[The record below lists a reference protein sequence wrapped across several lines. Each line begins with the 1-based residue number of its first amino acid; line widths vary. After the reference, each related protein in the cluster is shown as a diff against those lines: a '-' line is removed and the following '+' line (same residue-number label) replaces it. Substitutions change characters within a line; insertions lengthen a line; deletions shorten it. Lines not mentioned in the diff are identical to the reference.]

1 MPDSSTP
8 YASHNTP
15 NQPSDTTSQAM
26 KIHIQG
32 GRLIDPASNTD
43 AAQDL
48 YIAAGKIVGV
58 GSAPADFTANKIID
72 AKGLIVCPGLVDL
85 SARLREP
92 GYEYKATLES
102 EVAAATAGGVT
113 SLVCPPD
120 TDPVLDEPG
129 LVEML
134 KFRARTLN
142 QTHVYPLGALTL
154 GLKGET
160 LTEMGQLTEAGCV
173 GFSQAEAPVRNT
185 QVLLRALQYAQTFG
199 FTVWL
204 RPEDPF
210 LGGGVA
216 ASGAVAS
223 RLGLSGV
230 SVIAETVR
238 LHTIFELMRST
249 GARVHLCRLSSA
261 AGLELVRQAK
271 REGLKVTCDVN
282 IHHVSLTDMDIGYF
296 NSQMRFSPPLR
307 SPRDRDA
314 IVAALA
320 DGTIDALCSDH
331 TPVDDDEKLLPFAE
345 ASPGATGLE
354 LLLPLTLRW
363 ASEHK
368 VPLAQALARITAEP
382 ARVIG
387 LKAGTLAVGRA
398 ADVCVFDP
406 RQVWKV
412 ERRSLKSQGKNS
424 PWLGYEMEGKVR
436 MTLVGGQVVYGNHAQ
451 A

>member
-1 MPDSSTP
+1 
-8 YASHNTP
+8 
-15 NQPSDTTSQAM
+15 M

-32 GRLIDPASNTD
+32 GRLIDPAANLD
-43 AAQDL
+43 AQQDL
-48 YIAAGKIVGV
+48 YIAAGRIVGV
-58 GSAPADFTANKIID
+58 GSAPADFTANKTID
-72 AKGLIVCPGLVDL
+72 ARGLIVCPGLVDL

-102 EVAAATAGGVT
+102 EVAAAAAGGVT
-113 SLVCPPD
+113 SLLCPPD

-142 QTHVYPLGALTL
+142 QTHVYPLGALTQ
-154 GLKGET
+154 GLKGEV
-160 LTEMGQLTEAGCV
+160 LTEMNQLTEAGCV

-238 LHTIFELMRST
+238 LHTIFELMRAS
-249 GARVHLCRLSSA
+249 GARVHLCRLSTA

-271 REGLKVTCDVN
+271 REGLAVTCDVN

-307 SPRDRDA
+307 SARDRDA

-345 ASPGATGLE
+345 ATPGAIGLE

-363 ASEHK
+363 AAEHK
-368 VPLAQALARITAEP
+368 VPLKTALARITSEP
-382 ARVIG
+382 ARVAG
-387 LKAGTLAVGRA
+387 LKAGTLTSGAV
-398 ADVCVFDP
+398 ADICVFDP
-406 RQVWKV
+406 KEVWKV
-412 ERRSLKSQGKNS
+412 DRQSIKSQGKNS

-436 MTLVGGQVVYGNHAQ
+436 MTLVGGQVVYGNNHNHH
-451 A
+451 

>member
-1 MPDSSTP
+1 
-8 YASHNTP
+8 
-15 NQPSDTTSQAM
+15 M
-26 KIHIQG
+26 KIHIKG
-32 GRLIDPASNTD
+32 GRLIDPAGKID
-43 AAQDL
+43 AQQDL

-58 GSAPADFTANKIID
+58 GDAPADFQANKTID
-72 AKGLIVCPGLVDL
+72 ATGLIVCPGLVDL

-102 EVAAATAGGVT
+102 EVAAAAAGGVT

-142 QTHVYPLGALTL
+142 QTHVYPLGALTV
-154 GLKGET
+154 GLKGEV
-160 LTEMGQLTEAGCV
+160 LTEMSQLTQAGCI
-173 GFSQAEAPVRNT
+173 GFSQAEAPVHNT

-230 SVIAETVR
+230 SAFAETVR
-238 LHTIFELMRST
+238 LHTIFELLRAS
-249 GARVHLCRLSSA
+249 GARVHLCRLSTA

-271 REGLKVTCDVN
+271 REGLRVSCDVN
-282 IHHVSLTDMDIGYF
+282 IHHVSLTDVDIGYF
-296 NSQMRFSPPLR
+296 NSQMRFTPPLR
-307 SPRDRDA
+307 SARDRDA

-345 ASPGATGLE
+345 ATPGATGLE

-363 ASEHK
+363 ARDQK
-368 VPLAQALARITAEP
+368 VPLVQALARITSEP
-382 ARVIG
+382 ARAVG
-387 LKAGTLAVGRA
+387 LPAGTLAAGSA
-398 ADVCVFDP
+398 ADVCLFDP
-406 RQVWKV
+406 EQVWKV

-424 PWLGYEMEGKVR
+424 PWLGYEMQGKVR
-436 MTLVGGQVVYGNHAQ
+436 MTLVGGQVVHEVH
-451 A
+451 

>member
-1 MPDSSTP
+1 
-8 YASHNTP
+8 
-15 NQPSDTTSQAM
+15 M

-32 GRLIDPASNTD
+32 GRLIDPAANLD
-43 AAQDL
+43 AQQDL

-58 GSAPADFTANKIID
+58 GSAPADFTANKTID
-72 AKGLIVCPGLVDL
+72 ARGLIVCPGLVDL

-102 EVAAATAGGVT
+102 EVAAAAAGGVT
-113 SLVCPPD
+113 SLLCPPD

-142 QTHVYPLGALTL
+142 QTHVYPLGALTV
-154 GLKGET
+154 GLKGEA
-160 LTEMGQLTEAGCV
+160 LTEMNQLTEAGCV
-173 GFSQAEAPVRNT
+173 GFSQAEAPVHDT
-185 QVLLRALQYAQTFG
+185 KVLQRALQYAQTFG

-216 ASGAVAS
+216 ASGPIAS

-271 REGLKVTCDVN
+271 REGLLVSCDVN

-307 SPRDRDA
+307 SARDRDA
-314 IVAALA
+314 IVAALV

-345 ASPGATGLE
+345 ATPGAIGLE

-363 ASEHK
+363 AAEHK
-368 VPLAQALARITAEP
+368 VPLQAALARITSEP
-382 ARVIG
+382 ARVAG
-387 LKAGTLAVGRA
+387 LKAGTLVSGAV
-398 ADVCVFDP
+398 ADICVFDP
-406 RQVWKV
+406 KEIWKV
-412 ERRSLKSQGKNS
+412 DRQSIKSQGKNS

-436 MTLVGGQVVYGNHAQ
+436 MTLVGGQIVYGNNNHH
-451 A
+451 

>member
-1 MPDSSTP
+1 M
-8 YASHNTP
+8 
-15 NQPSDTTSQAM
+15 
-26 KIHIQG
+26 
-32 GRLIDPASNTD
+32 
-43 AAQDL
+43 
-48 YIAAGKIVGV
+48 
-58 GSAPADFTANKIID
+58 
-72 AKGLIVCPGLVDL
+72 
-85 SARLREP
+85 
-92 GYEYKATLES
+92 
-102 EVAAATAGGVT
+102 AAATAGGVT

-160 LTEMGQLTEAGCV
+160 LTEMNQLTEAGCV
-173 GFSQAEAPVRNT
+173 GFSQAEAPVQNT

-271 REGLKVTCDVN
+271 REGLAVTCDVN

-307 SPRDRDA
+307 SPTTATPSSPHWPTAPSTPCARTTPRSTTTRSCCPLPRHRRRNRPGTAAAADPALGRRAQGPAGPGTGPHHRRARPRDRPE
-314 IVAALA
+314 
-320 DGTIDALCSDH
+320 GRH
-331 TPVDDDEKLLPFAE
+331 
-345 ASPGATGLE
+345 PGHGQRCRHLRIRPETGLE
-354 LLLPLTLRW
+354 GRPPL
-363 ASEHK
+363 H
-368 VPLAQALARITAEP
+368 QEP
-382 ARVIG
+382 G
-387 LKAGTLAVGRA
+387 QELAVARLRDGRQGPH
-398 ADVCVFDP
+398 DP
-406 RQVWKV
+406 G
-412 ERRSLKSQGKNS
+412 RRASRLRK
-424 PWLGYEMEGKVR
+424 PRPRMIWLRK
-436 MTLVGGQVVYGNHAQ
+436 TALVLHLLRGW
-451 A
+451 